1 MTLISFHSQAPVAGA
16 LSVPMAGR
24 GAAMPAEAALF
35 ASLLQMAPMIEPG
48 TGGTRQAEAAGGKTL
63 PASPGSEDLSHG
75 EALAPWLAMPMCDVL
90 PPSFDATAVEPP
102 VTRGAAAPAAIAA
115 PPPSLMLEPVGVDP
129 IELPGPIPGAGD
141 VDTAAATA
149 AGVAA
154 LSRRGAS
161 VASEAAPTPD
171 LAVIAGDAGQMA
183 APTLT
188 SGRASL
194 MASVALPAV
203 ELPPLGANAAA
214 SVLQDAGSHEMGR
227 DDPLKSTGH
236 MVAAPQVSE
245 GHAASDA
252 DPVMAPLLADRPV
265 IAASA
270 TPAVRGAL
278 MVGAAATDNVE
289 PLVGRPAIV
298 DAVVTPRLAAVEASP
313 ASGDASITRSP
324 APIAAAAVPRASLG
338 ETGEPPVTVVV
349 QSPEK
354 VARESDAP
362 FLSPVTI
369 MADRAGQAGR
379 GSAVTPTA
387 PVVPV
392 PSLAPQAVP
401 QPAAV
406 PAIAP
411 AAQVFAAAIHQ
422 AVRDERRLDPV
433 EGLIAS
439 VGIASSAAAGSE
451 GMAAAPIVIT
461 SNDWPM
467 KMIGRI
473 EMIRDALDAVDTS
486 IRLVPDKL
494 GAIDVSLRRE
504 GDAVAVQMIAQSP
517 ETRQILAEAQ
527 PRLVE
532 LAEARGLKLSAHLGD
547 GSSTGQQHQQQ
558 PQAQRTPTGA
568 PATSNRST
576 HVAGSDA
583 GGGDD
588 DRIA

>member
-16 LSVPMAGR
+16 LSVPMAGP

-35 ASLLQMAPMIEPG
+35 ASFLQMVPMIELG
-48 TGGTRQAEAAGGKTL
+48 SGSTRQADAAGGKTL
-63 PASPGSEDLSHG
+63 PASPGSEELPHG
-75 EALAPWLAMPMCDVL
+75 ELLAPWLAMPMCDVV
-90 PPSFDATAVEPP
+90 PPSFDAAGVEPP
-102 VTRGAAAPAAIAA
+102 EIHDTAAPAAIAA

-129 IELPGPIPGAGD
+129 IELPSPIPGAGD

-149 AGVAA
+149 ARVAA

-171 LAVIAGDAGQMA
+171 LAVIAGDGGQMA

-203 ELPPLGANAAA
+203 ELPPLVAHAAA

-252 DPVMAPLLADRPV
+252 DPVMAPLLADRTV
-265 IAASA
+265 IAANA
-270 TPAVRGAL
+270 TPAVGGTL
-278 MVGAAATDNVE
+278 VVGAAATENVE

-338 ETGEPPVTVVV
+338 ETGEPPVTLGV

-379 GSAVTPTA
+379 GSAVTPT
-387 PVVPV
+387 VQV

-422 AVRDERRLDPV
+422 AVRDERRLDPA

-439 VGIASSAAAGSE
+439 AGIASSAAVGSDL
-451 GMAAAPIVIT
+451 MAAAPIVMT
-461 SNDWPM
+461 SNDWPI

-494 GAIDVSLRRE
+494 GAIDVSLHRE

-576 HVAGSDA
+576 HLADSDA
-583 GGGDD
+583 GGGND

>member
-1 MTLISFHSQAPVAGA
+1 
-16 LSVPMAGR
+16 
-24 GAAMPAEAALF
+24 MPAEAALF
-35 ASLLQMAPMIEPG
+35 ASLLQMAPMIELG
-48 TGGTRQAEAAGGKTL
+48 SGSTRQADAAGGKTL
-63 PASPGSEDLSHG
+63 PASPGSEELPHG
-75 EALAPWLAMPMCDVL
+75 ELLAPWLAMPMCDVV
-90 PPSFDATAVEPP
+90 PPSFDAAGVEPP
-102 VTRGAAAPAAIAA
+102 EIHDTAAPAAIAA

-129 IELPGPIPGAGD
+129 IELPSPIPGAGD

-149 AGVAA
+149 ARVAA
-154 LSRRGAS
+154 LPQREAPL
-161 VASEAAPTPD
+161 ATEAAPTPD
-171 LAVIAGDAGQMA
+171 LAAIAGDGGQMA
-183 APTLT
+183 APALT

-203 ELPPLGANAAA
+203 EVPPLVAHAAA
-214 SVLQDAGSHEMGR
+214 SVLQDAASHEMGR
-227 DDPLKSTGH
+227 DDPLKLTGH

-252 DPVMAPLLADRPV
+252 DPVMAPLLADRTV
-265 IAASA
+265 IAANA

-278 MVGAAATDNVE
+278 MVGTATTDTVE

-298 DAVVTPRLAAVEASP
+298 DAVVTPRAATVETSP

-338 ETGEPPVTVVV
+338 AAGEPPVTVGV

-354 VARESDAP
+354 VALESDAP

-369 MADRAGQAGR
+369 ISDRAGQAGR

-387 PVVPV
+387 PVGQV
-392 PSLAPQAVP
+392 PSLTPQAMP
-401 QPAAV
+401 QAAAV

-422 AVRDERRLDPV
+422 AVRDERRLDPA

-439 VGIASSAAAGSE
+439 MGIASSAAAGSE
-451 GMAAAPIVIT
+451 GMAAAPIVMT

-504 GDAVAVQMIAQSP
+504 GDAVAVQMIAQNP

-547 GSSTGQQHQQQ
+547 GSSTGQQHQQ
-558 PQAQRTPTGA
+558 PQAQRTPTGG

>member
-1 MTLISFHSQAPVAGA
+1 
-16 LSVPMAGR
+16 
-24 GAAMPAEAALF
+24 MPAEAALF

-90 PPSFDATAVEPP
+90 PPSFDAAGVELP
-102 VTRGAAAPAAIAA
+102 VTRGAAATAAIAA
-115 PPPSLMLEPVGVDP
+115 PLPFLMCEPDEVDP
-129 IELPGPIPGAGD
+129 IELPGAIPGAGD
-141 VDTAAATA
+141 VDTAATTVG
-149 AGVAA
+149 GVAA
-154 LSRRGAS
+154 LPQRVAPL
-161 VASEAAPTPD
+161 ASEAAPTAD
-171 LAVIAGDAGQMA
+171 LPAIAGDRGQMA
-183 APTLT
+183 APTLA

-203 ELPPLGANAAA
+203 ELPPLVAHATA
-214 SVLQDAGSHEMGR
+214 SVLQDAASHEMGR
-227 DDPLKSTGH
+227 DDPLKLTGH

-252 DPVMAPLLADRPV
+252 DPVMAPLVADRPV
-265 IAASA
+265 IAANA
-270 TPAVRGAL
+270 TPAVGGTL
-278 MVGAAATDNVE
+278 VVGAAATENVE

-298 DAVVTPRLAAVEASP
+298 DAIVTPRAATVEASP
-313 ASGDASITRSP
+313 ASGDASVTRST

-338 ETGEPPVTVVV
+338 AVGERPVTLGV

-369 MADRAGQAGR
+369 MADRPGQAGR
-379 GSAVTPTA
+379 GSAVIPT
-387 PVVPV
+387 VQV

-422 AVRDERRLDPV
+422 AVRDERRLDPA

-439 VGIASSAAAGSE
+439 VGIASSAAVGSDL
-451 GMAAAPIVIT
+451 MAAAPIVMT

-568 PATSNRST
+568 PATSNRSPHLAT
-576 HVAGSDA
+576 SDA

>member
-1 MTLISFHSQAPVAGA
+1 MAGA
-16 LSVPMAGR
+16 LSVPMAGP
-24 GAAMPAEAALF
+24 GVAMPAEAALF
-35 ASLLQMAPMIEPG
+35 ASLLQMAPMIELG

-63 PASPGSEDLSHG
+63 PASPGSEELPHG
-75 EALAPWLAMPMCDVL
+75 ELLALWLAMPMCDLV
-90 PPSFDATAVEPP
+90 PPSFDAAGVGPP
-102 VTRGAAAPAAIAA
+102 VTRGAAATAAIAA
-115 PPPSLMLEPVGVDP
+115 PLPFLMCEPDEVDP
-129 IELPGPIPGAGD
+129 IELPGAIPGAGD
-141 VDTAAATA
+141 VDTAAVAA

-154 LSRRGAS
+154 LSQRAVS
-161 VASEAAPTPD
+161 VAREAAPTPD
-171 LAVIAGDAGQMA
+171 LAAIAGDGGQMA

-194 MASVALPAV
+194 MVSVALPAV
-203 ELPPLGANAAA
+203 ELPPLVAPAAA
-214 SVLQDAGSHEMGR
+214 STPQDAALHEMGR
-227 DDPLKSTGH
+227 DDPLKSTDH

-265 IAASA
+265 IAANA

-278 MVGAAATDNVE
+278 MVGAADTENVE

-298 DAVVTPRLAAVEASP
+298 DAVVTPSP
-313 ASGDASITRSP
+313 AS
-324 APIAAAAVPRASLG
+324 IAAAAVPRASLG
-338 ETGEPPVTVVV
+338 AAGEPPVTVGV

-354 VARESDAP
+354 VALESDAP

-369 MADRAGQAGR
+369 ISDRAGQAGR

-387 PVVPV
+387 PVVQV

-422 AVRDERRLDPV
+422 AVRDERRLDPA
-433 EGLIAS
+433 EGLIAWA
-439 VGIASSAAAGSE
+439 GIASSAAAGSDL
-451 GMAAAPIVIT
+451 MAAAPIVMT

-576 HVAGSDA
+576 HLATSDA

>member
-1 MTLISFHSQAPVAGA
+1 
-16 LSVPMAGR
+16 
-24 GAAMPAEAALF
+24 MPAEAALF

-90 PPSFDATAVEPP
+90 PPSFDAAGVEPP
-102 VTRGAAAPAAIAA
+102 VTRGAAATAAIAA
-115 PPPSLMLEPVGVDP
+115 PLPFLMCEPDEVDP
-129 IELPGPIPGAGD
+129 IELPGAIPGAGD
-141 VDTAAATA
+141 VDTAATTVG
-149 AGVAA
+149 GVAA
-154 LSRRGAS
+154 LPQRAAPL
-161 VASEAAPTPD
+161 ASEAAPTPD
-171 LAVIAGDAGQMA
+171 LPAIAGDGGQMA
-183 APTLT
+183 APTLA

-203 ELPPLGANAAA
+203 ELPPLVAHATA
-214 SVLQDAGSHEMGR
+214 SVLQDAALHEVGR
-227 DDPLKSTGH
+227 DDPLKSTDP
-236 MVAAPQVSE
+236 MVAAPQVSDW
-245 GHAASDA
+245 HAASDA

-265 IAASA
+265 IAANA

-278 MVGAAATDNVE
+278 MVGAADTENVE

-298 DAVVTPRLAAVEASP
+298 DAVVTPSP
-313 ASGDASITRSP
+313 AS
-324 APIAAAAVPRASLG
+324 IAAAAVPRASLG
-338 ETGEPPVTVVV
+338 AAGEPPVTVGV

-354 VARESDAP
+354 VARERDAP

-369 MADRAGQAGR
+369 TADRAGQAGR
-379 GSAVTPTA
+379 GSAMTPTA

-406 PAIAP
+406 SAIAP

-422 AVRDERRLDPV
+422 AVRDKRRLDPA
-433 EGLIAS
+433 EGLIALA
-439 VGIASSAAAGSE
+439 GIASSAAVGSDS
-451 GMAAAPIVIT
+451 MAAAPIVMT

-576 HVAGSDA
+576 YLASSDA

>member
-16 LSVPMAGR
+16 LSVPMAGP
-24 GAAMPAEAALF
+24 GVAMPAEAALF
-35 ASLLQMAPMIEPG
+35 ASLLQMAPMIELG

-63 PASPGSEDLSHG
+63 PASPGSEELPHG
-75 EALAPWLAMPMCDVL
+75 ELLALWLAMPMCDLV
-90 PPSFDATAVEPP
+90 PPSFDAAGVGPP
-102 VTRGAAAPAAIAA
+102 VTRGAAATAAIAA
-115 PPPSLMLEPVGVDP
+115 PLPFLMCEPDEVDP
-129 IELPGPIPGAGD
+129 IELPGAIPGAGD
-141 VDTAAATA
+141 VDTAAVAA

-154 LSRRGAS
+154 LSQRAVS
-161 VASEAAPTPD
+161 VAREAAPTPD
-171 LAVIAGDAGQMA
+171 LAAIAGDGGQMA

-194 MASVALPAV
+194 MVSVALPAV
-203 ELPPLGANAAA
+203 ELPPLVAPAAA
-214 SVLQDAGSHEMGR
+214 STPQDAALHEMGR
-227 DDPLKSTGH
+227 DDPLKSTDH

-265 IAASA
+265 IAANA

-278 MVGAAATDNVE
+278 MVGAADTENVE

-298 DAVVTPRLAAVEASP
+298 DAVVTPSP
-313 ASGDASITRSP
+313 AS
-324 APIAAAAVPRASLG
+324 IAAAAVPRASLG
-338 ETGEPPVTVVV
+338 AAGEPPVTVGV

-354 VARESDAP
+354 VALESDAP

-369 MADRAGQAGR
+369 ISDRAGQAGR

-387 PVVPV
+387 PVVQV

-422 AVRDERRLDPV
+422 AVRDERRLDPA
-433 EGLIAS
+433 EGLIAWA
-439 VGIASSAAAGSE
+439 GIASSAAAGSDL
-451 GMAAAPIVIT
+451 MAAAPIVMT

-576 HVAGSDA
+576 HLATSDA

>member
-16 LSVPMAGR
+16 LSVPMAGP

-35 ASLLQMAPMIEPG
+35 ASLLQMAPMIELG
-48 TGGTRQAEAAGGKTL
+48 SGSTRQADAAGGKTL
-63 PASPGSEDLSHG
+63 PASPGSEELPHG
-75 EALAPWLAMPMCDVL
+75 ELLAPWLAMPMCDVV
-90 PPSFDATAVEPP
+90 PPSFDAAGVEPP
-102 VTRGAAAPAAIAA
+102 EIHDTAAPAAIAA

-129 IELPGPIPGAGD
+129 IELPSPIPGAGD

-149 AGVAA
+149 ARVAA

-171 LAVIAGDAGQMA
+171 LAVIAGDGGQMA

-203 ELPPLGANAAA
+203 ELPPLVAHAAA

-252 DPVMAPLLADRPV
+252 DPVMAPLLADRTV
-265 IAASA
+265 IAANA
-270 TPAVRGAL
+270 TPAVGGTL
-278 MVGAAATDNVE
+278 VVGAAATENVE

-298 DAVVTPRLAAVEASP
+298 DAVVTP
-313 ASGDASITRSP
+313 SP

-338 ETGEPPVTVVV
+338 AAGEPPVTVGV
-349 QSPEK
+349 QSSK
-354 VARESDAP
+354 KLARESDVQ

-369 MADRAGQAGR
+369 ISDRSGQAGR
-379 GSAVTPTA
+379 GSAVTLTA
-387 PVVPV
+387 PVVQV

-422 AVRDERRLDPV
+422 AVRDERRLDPA

-439 VGIASSAAAGSE
+439 AGIASSAAVGSDS
-451 GMAAAPIVIT
+451 MAAAPIVMT

-532 LAEARGLKLSAHLGD
+532 LAETRGLKLSAHLGD